1 MAFTD
6 DLTISIQQFQSYGE
20 NIMTEKRCAA
30 RLEPL
35 NRDISELKN
44 RFKPGYD
51 WETIC
56 STMLDHLMC
65 GVAIYELCP
74 DKVRA
79 LYLNDKYY
87 EMVGYTKEQ
96 YKQYADNVTSSLYG
110 ESAEMIFEKGSRSAR
125 TGETFYA
132 ECKGRRFDGSDIW
145 VLVKASMVSFIES
158 EYPVCLAIV
167 QDLTKR
173 KMAEYENAVNI
184 ERYRILEA
192 TSNAVTF
199 EYDVPGDVM
208 TFSYSKGTEI
218 AADRSISNYTEVS
231 KRTKI
236 VYPEDALRF
245 YKALKSA
252 CKEPVSCMT
261 LDYRSTI
268 IDQNS
273 YRWVRTYYS
282 SVADASGKIVKVLGR
297 TQDIDEEKREHQRMT
312 QLVEI
317 DSTTGLLNKLA
328 TTNHI
333 QRLINEK
340 TGAKS
345 FFVMLDIDD
354 FKAFNDT
361 YGHSFGDEVLRAV
374 GKTLSGKFRNTV
386 IGRFGGDEFIVFAR
400 AVSESVI
407 VDKFE
412 DFLKIVGAT
421 EIGGKQYEIKCSI
434 GIAWSDR
441 SDIDYSRYF
450 DEADEQLYKAKK
462 AGKCRICHKKID

>member
-1 MAFTD
+1 MA
-6 DLTISIQQFQSYGE
+6 E
-20 NIMTEKRCAA
+20 NKCAA
-30 RLEPL
+30 RLEPSS
-35 NRDISELKN
+35 RDMSELKN

-51 WETIC
+51 WEAIC
-56 STMLDHLMC
+56 STMLEHLMC

-74 DKVRA
+74 DRVRS
-79 LYLNDKYY
+79 LYFNKKYY
-87 EMVGYTKEQ
+87 EMVGYTEEQ
-96 YKQYADNVTSSLYG
+96 YEQYADSVTSSLYG
-110 ESAEMIFEKGSRSAR
+110 DSAEMIFEKAGRSVK

-145 VLVKASMVSFIES
+145 VLVKAKLVDFIES
-158 EYPVCLAIV
+158 EHPVFLAIV
-167 QDLTKR
+167 QDITNR
-173 KMAEYENAVNI
+173 KQAEYENAVNL
-184 ERYRILEA
+184 ERYRILGA

-199 EYDVPGDVM
+199 EYDIPDDIM
-208 TFSYSKGTEI
+208 TFSYSGGR
-218 AADRSISNYTEVS
+218 ADSANRSISNYAEVS

-236 VYPEDALRF
+236 VYPDDAAKF
-245 YKALKSA
+245 YAALKKA
-252 CKEPVSCMT
+252 GKKPVSCMT

-273 YRWVRTYYS
+273 YRWVRTCYS
-282 SVADASGKIVKVLGR
+282 SVADASGKVIKVLGR
-297 TQDIDEEKREHQRMT
+297 TQDIDDEKREQQRMT

-333 QRLINEK
+333 QRLIGEK
-340 TGAKS
+340 TSAKS
-345 FFVMLDIDD
+345 FFIMIDIDD

-374 GKTLSGKFRNTV
+374 GKTLSTKFRNNI

-400 AVSESVI
+400 AVSESVV

-441 SDIDYSRYF
+441 SNIDYSRYF

>member
-1 MAFTD
+1 MA
-6 DLTISIQQFQSYGE
+6 E
-20 NIMTEKRCAA
+20 NKCAA
-30 RLEPL
+30 RLEPSS
-35 NRDISELKN
+35 RDMSELKN

-51 WETIC
+51 WEAIC
-56 STMLDHLMC
+56 STMLEHLMC
-65 GVAIYELCP
+65 GVAIYELFP
-74 DKVRA
+74 DRVRS
-79 LYLNDKYY
+79 LYFNKKYY
-87 EMVGYTKEQ
+87 EMVGYTEEQ
-96 YKQYADNVTSSLYG
+96 YEQYADSVTSSLYG
-110 ESAEMIFEKGSRSAR
+110 DSAEMIFEKAGRSVK

-145 VLVKASMVSFIES
+145 VLVKAKLVDFIES
-158 EYPVCLAIV
+158 EHPVFLAIV
-167 QDLTKR
+167 QDITNR
-173 KMAEYENAVNI
+173 KQAEYENAVNL

-199 EYDVPGDVM
+199 EYDIPDDIM
-208 TFSYSKGTEI
+208 TFSYSGGR
-218 AADRSISNYTEVS
+218 ADSANRSISNYAEVS

-236 VYPEDALRF
+236 VYPDDAAKF
-245 YKALKSA
+245 YAALKKA
-252 CKEPVSCMT
+252 GKKPVSCMT

-273 YRWVRTYYS
+273 YRWVRTCYS
-282 SVADASGKIVKVLGR
+282 SVADASGKVIKVLGR
-297 TQDIDEEKREHQRMT
+297 TQDIDDEKREHQRMT

-333 QRLINEK
+333 QRLISEK
-340 TGAKS
+340 TSAKS
-345 FFVMLDIDD
+345 FFIMIDIDD

-374 GKTLSGKFRNTV
+374 GKTLSTKFRNNI

-400 AVSESVI
+400 AVSESVV

>member
-1 MAFTD
+1 MA
-6 DLTISIQQFQSYGE
+6 E
-20 NIMTEKRCAA
+20 NNCAA
-30 RLEPL
+30 MIEPV
-35 NRDISELKN
+35 NRDMSELKN

-96 YKQYADNVTSSLYG
+96 YRQYADSVTSSLYG
-110 ESAEMIFEKGSRSAR
+110 ESAQMIFEKGNHSAK

-132 ECKGRRFDGSDIW
+132 ECKGKRFDGSDIW
-145 VLVKASMVSFIES
+145 VLVKASLIDFIES
-158 EYPVCLAIV
+158 EHPVFLAIV

-173 KMAEYENAVNI
+173 KMAEYENAVNV

-199 EYDVPGDVM
+199 EYDVPNDIM
-208 TFSYSKGTEI
+208 TFSYSNGKPD
-218 AADRSISNYTEVS
+218 AADRAISNYTEVS

-236 VYPEDALRF
+236 VYPEDALKF
-245 YKALKSA
+245 YKALKAA
-252 CKEPVSCMT
+252 CKEPVSCMI

-282 SVADASGKIVKVLGR
+282 SVADASGKVVKVLGR
-297 TQDIDEEKREHQRMT
+297 TQDIDDEKREHQRMT
-312 QLVEI
+312 QLVEL

-328 TTNHI
+328 ITNHI
-333 QRLINEK
+333 QRLIDEK

-361 YGHSFGDEVLRAV
+361 YGHSFGDDVLRAV
-374 GKTLSGKFRNTV
+374 GKSLSKKFPNSV

-400 AVSESVI
+400 AVNESVI
-407 VDKFE
+407 VDNFE
-412 DFLKIVGAT
+412 DFLKTVRNT
-421 EIGGKQYEIKCSI
+421 EINGKLYDIKCSI
-434 GIAWSDR
+434 GIAWSE
-441 SDIDYSRYF
+441 SNNIDYSQYF

>member
-1 MAFTD
+1 MA
-6 DLTISIQQFQSYGE
+6 E
-20 NIMTEKRCAA
+20 NNCAA
-30 RLEPL
+30 MIEPV
-35 NRDISELKN
+35 NRDMSELKN
-44 RFKPGYD
+44 RFKPGHD

-74 DKVRA
+74 DKVRS
-79 LYLNDKYY
+79 LYFNERYY
-87 EMVGYTKEQ
+87 DMVGYTKEQ
-96 YKQYADNVTSSLYG
+96 YKQYADSVTSSLYG
-110 ESAEMIFEKGSRSAR
+110 ESAQLIFEKGFRSAQ

-132 ECKGRRFDGSDIW
+132 ECKGRRYDGSDVW
-145 VLVKASMVSFIES
+145 VLVKAGLVDFIES
-158 EYPVCLAIV
+158 EHPIFLAIV
-167 QDLTKR
+167 QDITSR
-173 KMAEYENAVNI
+173 KLAEYENAVNV

-199 EYDVPGDVM
+199 EYDVPSDIM
-208 TFSYSKGTEI
+208 TFSYSNGKPD
-218 AADRSISNYTEVS
+218 AADRAISNYTEVS

-236 VYPEDALRF
+236 VYPEDALKF
-245 YKALKSA
+245 YKALKAA
-252 CKEPVSCMT
+252 CKEPVSCMI

-282 SVADASGKIVKVLGR
+282 SVADASGKVVKVFGR
-297 TQDIDEEKREHQRMT
+297 THDIDDEKRERQRMT
-312 QLVEI
+312 QLVEL

-328 TTNHI
+328 ITNHI
-333 QRLINEK
+333 QRLIDEK

-361 YGHSFGDEVLRAV
+361 YGHSFGDDVLRAV
-374 GKTLSGKFRNTV
+374 GKSLSKKFPNSV

-400 AVSESVI
+400 AVNESVI
-407 VDKFE
+407 VDNFE
-412 DFLKIVGAT
+412 DFLKTVRNT
-421 EIGGKQYEIKCSI
+421 EINGKLYDIKCSI
-434 GIAWSDR
+434 GIAWSE
-441 SDIDYSRYF
+441 SNNIDYSQYF

>member
-1 MAFTD
+1 MA
-6 DLTISIQQFQSYGE
+6 E
-20 NIMTEKRCAA
+20 NKCAA
-30 RLEPL
+30 RLEPSS
-35 NRDISELKN
+35 RDMSELKN

-51 WETIC
+51 WEAIC
-56 STMLDHLMC
+56 STMLEHLMC

-74 DKVRA
+74 DRVRS
-79 LYLNDKYY
+79 LYFNKKYY
-87 EMVGYTKEQ
+87 EMVGYTEEQ
-96 YKQYADNVTSSLYG
+96 YEQYADSVTSSLYG
-110 ESAEMIFEKGSRSAR
+110 DSAEMIFEKAGRSVK

-145 VLVKASMVSFIES
+145 VLVKAKLVDFIES
-158 EYPVCLAIV
+158 EHPVFLAIV
-167 QDLTKR
+167 QDITNR
-173 KMAEYENAVNI
+173 KQAEYENAVNL

-199 EYDVPGDVM
+199 EYDIPDDIM
-208 TFSYSKGTEI
+208 TFSYSGGR
-218 AADRSISNYTEVS
+218 ADSANRSISNYAEVS

-236 VYPEDALRF
+236 VYPDDAAKF
-245 YKALKSA
+245 YAALKKA
-252 CKEPVSCMT
+252 GKKPVSCMT

-273 YRWVRTYYS
+273 YRWVRTCYS
-282 SVADASGKIVKVLGR
+282 SVADASGKVIKVLGR
-297 TQDIDEEKREHQRMT
+297 TQDIDDEKREHQRMT
-312 QLVEI
+312 LLVEI

-333 QRLINEK
+333 QRLIGEK
-340 TGAKS
+340 TSAKS
-345 FFVMLDIDD
+345 FFIMIDIDD

-374 GKTLSGKFRNTV
+374 GKTLSTKFRNNI

-400 AVSESVI
+400 AVSESVV

>member
-1 MAFTD
+1 MA
-6 DLTISIQQFQSYGE
+6 E
-20 NIMTEKRCAA
+20 NKCAA
-30 RLEPL
+30 RLEPSS
-35 NRDISELKN
+35 RDMSELKN

-51 WETIC
+51 WEAIC
-56 STMLDHLMC
+56 STMLEHLMC

-74 DKVRA
+74 DRVRS
-79 LYLNDKYY
+79 LYFNKKYY
-87 EMVGYTKEQ
+87 EMVGYTEEQ
-96 YKQYADNVTSSLYG
+96 YEQYADSVTSSLYG
-110 ESAEMIFEKGSRSAR
+110 DSAEMIFEKAGRSVK

-145 VLVKASMVSFIES
+145 VLVKAKLVDFIES
-158 EYPVCLAIV
+158 EHPVFLAIV
-167 QDLTKR
+167 QDITNR
-173 KMAEYENAVNI
+173 KQAEYENAVNL

-199 EYDVPGDVM
+199 EYDIPDDIM
-208 TFSYSKGTEI
+208 TFSYSGGR
-218 AADRSISNYTEVS
+218 ADSANRSISNYAEVS

-236 VYPEDALRF
+236 VYPDDAAKF
-245 YKALKSA
+245 YAALKKA
-252 CKEPVSCMT
+252 GKKPVSCMT

-273 YRWVRTYYS
+273 YRWVRTCYS
-282 SVADASGKIVKVLGR
+282 SVADASGKVIKVLGR
-297 TQDIDEEKREHQRMT
+297 TQDIDDEKRGHQRMT

-333 QRLINEK
+333 QRLIGEK
-340 TGAKS
+340 TSAKS
-345 FFVMLDIDD
+345 FFIMIDIDD

-374 GKTLSGKFRNTV
+374 GKTLSTKFRNNI

-400 AVSESVI
+400 AVSESVV

>member
-1 MAFTD
+1 MA
-6 DLTISIQQFQSYGE
+6 E
-20 NIMTEKRCAA
+20 NKCAA
-30 RLEPL
+30 RLEPSS
-35 NRDISELKN
+35 RDMSELKN

-51 WETIC
+51 WEAIC
-56 STMLDHLMC
+56 STMLEHLMC

-74 DKVRA
+74 DRVRS
-79 LYLNDKYY
+79 LYFNKKYY
-87 EMVGYTKEQ
+87 EMVGYTEEQ
-96 YKQYADNVTSSLYG
+96 YEQYADSVTSSLYG
-110 ESAEMIFEKGSRSAR
+110 DSAEMIFEKAGRSVK

-145 VLVKASMVSFIES
+145 VLVKAKLVDFIES
-158 EYPVCLAIV
+158 EHPVFLAIV
-167 QDLTKR
+167 QDITNR
-173 KMAEYENAVNI
+173 KQAEYENAVNL

-199 EYDVPGDVM
+199 EYDIPDDIM
-208 TFSYSKGTEI
+208 TFSYSGGR
-218 AADRSISNYTEVS
+218 ADSANRSISNYAEVS

-236 VYPEDALRF
+236 VYPDDAAKF
-245 YKALKSA
+245 YAALKKA
-252 CKEPVSCMT
+252 GKKPVSCMT

-273 YRWVRTYYS
+273 YRWVRTCYS
-282 SVADASGKIVKVLGR
+282 SVADASGKVIKVLGR
-297 TQDIDEEKREHQRMT
+297 TQDIDDEKREHQRMT

-333 QRLINEK
+333 QRLIGEK
-340 TGAKS
+340 TSAKS
-345 FFVMLDIDD
+345 FFIMIDIDD

-374 GKTLSGKFRNTV
+374 GKTLSTKFRNNI
-386 IGRFGGDEFIVFAR
+386 IGRFGDDEFIVFAR
-400 AVSESVI
+400 AVSESVV

-450 DEADEQLYKAKK
+450 DESDEQLYKAKK

>member
-1 MAFTD
+1 MA
-6 DLTISIQQFQSYGE
+6 E
-20 NIMTEKRCAA
+20 NKCAA
-30 RLEPL
+30 RLEPSS
-35 NRDISELKN
+35 RDMSELKN

-51 WETIC
+51 WEAIC
-56 STMLDHLMC
+56 STMLEHLMC

-74 DKVRA
+74 DRVRS
-79 LYLNDKYY
+79 LYFNKKYY
-87 EMVGYTKEQ
+87 EVVGYTEEQ
-96 YKQYADNVTSSLYG
+96 YEQYADSVTSSLYG
-110 ESAEMIFEKGSRSAR
+110 DSAEMIFEKAGRSVK

-145 VLVKASMVSFIES
+145 VLVKAKLVDFIES
-158 EYPVCLAIV
+158 EHPVFLAIV
-167 QDLTKR
+167 QDITNR
-173 KMAEYENAVNI
+173 KQAEYENAVNL

-199 EYDVPGDVM
+199 EYDIPDDIM
-208 TFSYSKGTEI
+208 TFSYSGGR
-218 AADRSISNYTEVS
+218 ADSANRSISNYAEVS

-236 VYPEDALRF
+236 VYPDDAAKF
-245 YKALKSA
+245 YAALKKA
-252 CKEPVSCMT
+252 GKKPVSCMT

-273 YRWVRTYYS
+273 YRWVRTCYS
-282 SVADASGKIVKVLGR
+282 SVADASGKVIKVLGR
-297 TQDIDEEKREHQRMT
+297 TQDIDDEKREHQRMT

-333 QRLINEK
+333 QRLIGEK
-340 TGAKS
+340 TSAKS
-345 FFVMLDIDD
+345 FFIMIDIDD

-374 GKTLSGKFRNTV
+374 GKTLSTKFRNNI

-400 AVSESVI
+400 AVSESVV

>member
-1 MAFTD
+1 MA
-6 DLTISIQQFQSYGE
+6 E
-20 NIMTEKRCAA
+20 NKCAA
-30 RLEPL
+30 RLEPSS
-35 NRDISELKN
+35 RDMSELKN

-51 WETIC
+51 WEAIC
-56 STMLDHLMC
+56 STMLEHLMC

-74 DKVRA
+74 DRVRS
-79 LYLNDKYY
+79 LYFNKKYY
-87 EMVGYTKEQ
+87 EMVGYTEEQ
-96 YKQYADNVTSSLYG
+96 YEQYADSVTSSLYG
-110 ESAEMIFEKGSRSAR
+110 DSAEMIFEKAGRSVK

-145 VLVKASMVSFIES
+145 VLVKAKLVDFIES
-158 EYPVCLAIV
+158 EHPVFLAIV
-167 QDLTKR
+167 QDITNR
-173 KMAEYENAVNI
+173 KQAEYENAVNL

-199 EYDVPGDVM
+199 EYDIPDDIM
-208 TFSYSKGTEI
+208 TFSYSGGR
-218 AADRSISNYTEVS
+218 ADSANRSISNYAEVS

-236 VYPEDALRF
+236 VYPDDAAKF
-245 YKALKSA
+245 YAALKKA
-252 CKEPVSCMT
+252 GKKPVSCMT

-273 YRWVRTYYS
+273 YRWVRTCYS
-282 SVADASGKIVKVLGR
+282 SVADASGKVIKVLGR
-297 TQDIDEEKREHQRMT
+297 TQDIDDEKREHQRMT

-333 QRLINEK
+333 QRLIGEK
-340 TGAKS
+340 TSAKS
-345 FFVMLDIDD
+345 FFIMIDIDD

-374 GKTLSGKFRNTV
+374 GKTLSTKFRNNI

-400 AVSESVI
+400 AVSESVV

-412 DFLKIVGAT
+412 DFLKIVGTT

>member
-1 MAFTD
+1 MA
-6 DLTISIQQFQSYGE
+6 E
-20 NIMTEKRCAA
+20 NKCAA
-30 RLEPL
+30 RPEPSS
-35 NRDISELKN
+35 RDMSELKN

-51 WETIC
+51 WEAIC
-56 STMLDHLMC
+56 STMLEHLMC

-74 DKVRA
+74 DRVRS
-79 LYLNDKYY
+79 LYFNKKYY
-87 EMVGYTKEQ
+87 EMVGYTEEQ
-96 YKQYADNVTSSLYG
+96 YEQYADSVTSSLYG
-110 ESAEMIFEKGSRSAR
+110 DSAEMIFEKAGRSVK

-132 ECKGRRFDGSDIW
+132 ECKGRRFDGSDVW
-145 VLVKASMVSFIES
+145 VLVKAKLVDFIES
-158 EYPVCLAIV
+158 EHPVFLAIV
-167 QDLTKR
+167 QDITDR
-173 KMAEYENAVNI
+173 KQAEYENAVNL

-199 EYDVPGDVM
+199 EYDIPDDIM
-208 TFSYSKGTEI
+208 TFSYSGGR
-218 AADRSISNYTEVS
+218 ADSANRSISNYAEVS

-236 VYPEDALRF
+236 VYPDDAAKF
-245 YKALKSA
+245 YAALKKA
-252 CKEPVSCMT
+252 GKKPVSCMT

-273 YRWVRTYYS
+273 YRWVRTCYS
-282 SVADASGKIVKVLGR
+282 SVADASGKVIKVLGR
-297 TQDIDEEKREHQRMT
+297 TQDIDDEKREQQRMT

-333 QRLINEK
+333 QRLISEK
-340 TGAKS
+340 TSAKS
-345 FFVMLDIDD
+345 FFIMIDIDD

-374 GKTLSGKFRNTV
+374 GKTLSTKFRNNI

-400 AVSESVI
+400 AVSESVV

>member
-1 MAFTD
+1 MA
-6 DLTISIQQFQSYGE
+6 E
-20 NIMTEKRCAA
+20 NKCAA
-30 RLEPL
+30 RPEPSS
-35 NRDISELKN
+35 RDMSELKN

-51 WETIC
+51 WEAIC
-56 STMLDHLMC
+56 STMLEHLMC

-74 DKVRA
+74 DRVRS
-79 LYLNDKYY
+79 LYFNKKYY
-87 EMVGYTKEQ
+87 EMVGYTEEQ
-96 YKQYADNVTSSLYG
+96 YEQYADNVTSSLYG
-110 ESAEMIFEKGSRSAR
+110 DSAEMIFEKAGRSVK

-145 VLVKASMVSFIES
+145 VLVKAKLVDFIES
-158 EYPVCLAIV
+158 EHPVFLAIV
-167 QDLTKR
+167 QDITNR
-173 KMAEYENAVNI
+173 KQAEYENAVNL
-184 ERYRILEA
+184 ECYRILEA

-199 EYDVPGDVM
+199 EYDIPDDIM
-208 TFSYSKGTEI
+208 TFSYSGGR
-218 AADRSISNYTEVS
+218 ADSANRSISNYAEVS

-236 VYPEDALRF
+236 VYPDDAAKF
-245 YKALKSA
+245 YAALKKA
-252 CKEPVSCMT
+252 GKKPVSCMT

-273 YRWVRTYYS
+273 YRWVRTCYS
-282 SVADASGKIVKVLGR
+282 SVADASGKVIKVLGR
-297 TQDIDEEKREHQRMT
+297 TQDIDDEKREHQRMT

-333 QRLINEK
+333 QRLISEK
-340 TGAKS
+340 TSAKS
-345 FFVMLDIDD
+345 FFIMIDIDD

-374 GKTLSGKFRNTV
+374 GKTLSTKFRNNI

-400 AVSESVI
+400 AVSESVV

>member
-1 MAFTD
+1 MA
-6 DLTISIQQFQSYGE
+6 E
-20 NIMTEKRCAA
+20 NKCAA
-30 RLEPL
+30 RLEPSS
-35 NRDISELKN
+35 RDMSEPKN

-51 WETIC
+51 WEAIC
-56 STMLDHLMC
+56 STMLEHLMC

-74 DKVRA
+74 DRVRS
-79 LYLNDKYY
+79 LYFNKKYY
-87 EMVGYTKEQ
+87 EMVGYTEEQ
-96 YKQYADNVTSSLYG
+96 YEQYADSVTSSLYG
-110 ESAEMIFEKGSRSAR
+110 DSAEMIFEKAGRSVK

-145 VLVKASMVSFIES
+145 VLVKAKLVDFIES
-158 EYPVCLAIV
+158 EHPVFLAIV
-167 QDLTKR
+167 QDITNR
-173 KMAEYENAVNI
+173 KQAEYENAVNL

-199 EYDVPGDVM
+199 EYDIPDDIM
-208 TFSYSKGTEI
+208 TFSYSGGR
-218 AADRSISNYTEVS
+218 ADLANRSISNYAEVS

-236 VYPEDALRF
+236 VYPDDAAKF
-245 YKALKSA
+245 YAALKKA
-252 CKEPVSCMT
+252 GKKPVSCMT

-273 YRWVRTYYS
+273 YRWVRTCYS
-282 SVADASGKIVKVLGR
+282 SVADASGKVIKVLGR
-297 TQDIDEEKREHQRMT
+297 TQDIDDEKREHQRMT

-317 DSTTGLLNKLA
+317 DSTTRLLNKLA

-333 QRLINEK
+333 QRLIGEK
-340 TGAKS
+340 TSAKS
-345 FFVMLDIDD
+345 FFIMIDIDD

-374 GKTLSGKFRNTV
+374 GKTLSTKFRNNI

-400 AVSESVI
+400 AVSESVV

>member
-1 MAFTD
+1 MA
-6 DLTISIQQFQSYGE
+6 E
-20 NIMTEKRCAA
+20 NKCAA
-30 RLEPL
+30 RLEPSS
-35 NRDISELKN
+35 RDMSELKN

-51 WETIC
+51 WEAIC
-56 STMLDHLMC
+56 STMLEHLMC

-74 DKVRA
+74 DRVRS
-79 LYLNDKYY
+79 LYFNKKYY
-87 EMVGYTKEQ
+87 EMVGYTEEQ
-96 YKQYADNVTSSLYG
+96 YEQYADSVTSSLYG
-110 ESAEMIFEKGSRSAR
+110 DSAEMIFEKAGRSVK

-145 VLVKASMVSFIES
+145 VLVKAKLVDFIES
-158 EYPVCLAIV
+158 EHPVFLAIV
-167 QDLTKR
+167 QDITNR
-173 KMAEYENAVNI
+173 KQAEYENAVNL

-199 EYDVPGDVM
+199 EYDIPDDIM
-208 TFSYSKGTEI
+208 TFSYSGGR
-218 AADRSISNYTEVS
+218 ADSANRSISNYAEVS

-236 VYPEDALRF
+236 VYPDDAAKF
-245 YKALKSA
+245 YAALKKA
-252 CKEPVSCMT
+252 GKKPVSCMT

-273 YRWVRTYYS
+273 YRWVRTCYS
-282 SVADASGKIVKVLGR
+282 SVADASGKVIKVLGR
-297 TQDIDEEKREHQRMT
+297 TQDIDDEKREHQRMT

-333 QRLINEK
+333 QRLIGEK
-340 TGAKS
+340 TSAKS
-345 FFVMLDIDD
+345 FFIMIDIDD

-374 GKTLSGKFRNTV
+374 GKTLSTKFRNNI

-400 AVSESVI
+400 AVSESVV

-434 GIAWSDR
+434 GSAWSDR

>member
-1 MAFTD
+1 MA
-6 DLTISIQQFQSYGE
+6 E
-20 NIMTEKRCAA
+20 NKCAA
-30 RLEPL
+30 RLEPSS
-35 NRDISELKN
+35 RDMSELKN

-51 WETIC
+51 WEAIC
-56 STMLDHLMC
+56 STMLEHLMC

-74 DKVRA
+74 DRVRS
-79 LYLNDKYY
+79 LYFNKKYY
-87 EMVGYTKEQ
+87 EMVGYTEEQ
-96 YKQYADNVTSSLYG
+96 YEQYADSVTSSLYG
-110 ESAEMIFEKGSRSAR
+110 DSAEMIFEKAGRSVK

-145 VLVKASMVSFIES
+145 VLVKAKLVDFIES
-158 EYPVCLAIV
+158 EHPVFLAIV
-167 QDLTKR
+167 QDITNR
-173 KMAEYENAVNI
+173 KQAEYENAVNL

-199 EYDVPGDVM
+199 EYDIPDDIM
-208 TFSYSKGTEI
+208 TFSYSGGR
-218 AADRSISNYTEVS
+218 ADSANRSISNYAEVS

-236 VYPEDALRF
+236 VYPDDAAKF
-245 YKALKSA
+245 YAALKKA
-252 CKEPVSCMT
+252 GKKPVSCMT

-273 YRWVRTYYS
+273 YRWVRTCYS
-282 SVADASGKIVKVLGR
+282 SVADASGKVIKVLGR
-297 TQDIDEEKREHQRMT
+297 TQDIDDEKREHQRMT

-333 QRLINEK
+333 QRLIGEK
-340 TGAKS
+340 TSAKS
-345 FFVMLDIDD
+345 FFIMIDIDD

-374 GKTLSGKFRNTV
+374 GKTLSTKFRNNI

-400 AVSESVI
+400 AVSESVV

-450 DEADEQLYKAKK
+450 EESDEQLYKAKK

>member
-1 MAFTD
+1 MA
-6 DLTISIQQFQSYGE
+6 E
-20 NIMTEKRCAA
+20 NKCAA
-30 RLEPL
+30 RLEPSS
-35 NRDISELKN
+35 RDMSELKN

-51 WETIC
+51 WEAIC
-56 STMLDHLMC
+56 STMLEHLMC

-74 DKVRA
+74 DRVRS
-79 LYLNDKYY
+79 LYFNKKYY
-87 EMVGYTKEQ
+87 EMVGYTEEQ
-96 YKQYADNVTSSLYG
+96 YEQYADSVTSSLYG
-110 ESAEMIFEKGSRSAR
+110 DSAEMIFEKAGRSVK

-145 VLVKASMVSFIES
+145 VLVKAKLVDFIES
-158 EYPVCLAIV
+158 EHPVFLAIV
-167 QDLTKR
+167 QDITNR
-173 KMAEYENAVNI
+173 KQAEYENAVNL

-199 EYDVPGDVM
+199 EYDIPDDIM
-208 TFSYSKGTEI
+208 TFSYSGGR
-218 AADRSISNYTEVS
+218 ADSANRSISNYAEVS

-236 VYPEDALRF
+236 VYPDDAAKF
-245 YKALKSA
+245 YAALKKA
-252 CKEPVSCMT
+252 GKKPVSCMT

-273 YRWVRTYYS
+273 YRWVRTCYS
-282 SVADASGKIVKVLGR
+282 SVADASGKVIKVLGR
-297 TQDIDEEKREHQRMT
+297 TQDIDDEKREHQRMT

-333 QRLINEK
+333 QRLIGEK
-340 TGAKS
+340 TSAKS
-345 FFVMLDIDD
+345 FFIMIDIDD

-374 GKTLSGKFRNTV
+374 GKTLSTKFRNNI
-386 IGRFGGDEFIVFAR
+386 IGRFGGDELIVFAR
-400 AVSESVI
+400 AVSESVV

>member
-1 MAFTD
+1 MA
-6 DLTISIQQFQSYGE
+6 E
-20 NIMTEKRCAA
+20 NKCAA
-30 RLEPL
+30 RPEPSS
-35 NRDISELKN
+35 RDMSELKN

-51 WETIC
+51 WEAIC
-56 STMLDHLMC
+56 STMLEHLMC

-74 DKVRA
+74 DRVRS
-79 LYLNDKYY
+79 LYFNKKYY
-87 EMVGYTKEQ
+87 EMVGYTEEQ
-96 YKQYADNVTSSLYG
+96 YEQYADSVTSSLYG
-110 ESAEMIFEKGSRSAR
+110 DSAEMIFEKAGRSVK

-145 VLVKASMVSFIES
+145 VLVKAKLVDFIES
-158 EYPVCLAIV
+158 EHPVFLAIV
-167 QDLTKR
+167 QDITNR
-173 KMAEYENAVNI
+173 KQAEYENAVNL

-199 EYDVPGDVM
+199 EYDIPDDIM
-208 TFSYSKGTEI
+208 TFSYSEGR
-218 AADRSISNYTEVS
+218 ADSANRSISNYAEVS

-236 VYPEDALRF
+236 VYPDDAAKF
-245 YKALKSA
+245 YAALKKA
-252 CKEPVSCMT
+252 GKKPVSCMT

-273 YRWVRTYYS
+273 YRWVRTCYS
-282 SVADASGKIVKVLGR
+282 SVADASGKVIKVLGR
-297 TQDIDEEKREHQRMT
+297 TQDIDDEKREHQRMT

-333 QRLINEK
+333 QRLIGEK
-340 TGAKS
+340 TSAKS
-345 FFVMLDIDD
+345 FFIMIDIDD

-374 GKTLSGKFRNTV
+374 GKTLSTKFRNNI

-400 AVSESVI
+400 AVSESVV

-450 DEADEQLYKAKK
+450 DESDEQLYKAKK

>member
-1 MAFTD
+1 MA
-6 DLTISIQQFQSYGE
+6 E
-20 NIMTEKRCAA
+20 NKCAA
-30 RLEPL
+30 RLEPS
-35 NRDISELKN
+35 NRDMSELKN
-44 RFKPGYD
+44 RFKSGYD
-51 WETIC
+51 WEAIC
-56 STMLDHLMC
+56 STMLEHLMC

-74 DKVRA
+74 DRVRS
-79 LYLNDKYY
+79 LYFNKKYY
-87 EMVGYTKEQ
+87 EMVGYTEEQ
-96 YKQYADNVTSSLYG
+96 YEQYADSVTSSLYG
-110 ESAEMIFEKGSRSAR
+110 DSAEMIFEKAGRSVK

-145 VLVKASMVSFIES
+145 VLVKAKLVDFIES
-158 EYPVCLAIV
+158 EHPVFLAIV
-167 QDLTKR
+167 QDITNR
-173 KMAEYENAVNI
+173 KQAEYENAVNL

-199 EYDVPGDVM
+199 EYDIPDDIM
-208 TFSYSKGTEI
+208 TFSYSGGR
-218 AADRSISNYTEVS
+218 ADSANRSISNYAEVS

-236 VYPEDALRF
+236 VYPDDAAKF
-245 YKALKSA
+245 YAALKKA
-252 CKEPVSCMT
+252 GKKPVSCMT

-273 YRWVRTYYS
+273 YRWVRTCYS
-282 SVADASGKIVKVLGR
+282 SVADASGKVIKVLGR
-297 TQDIDEEKREHQRMT
+297 TQDIDDEKREHQRMT

-333 QRLINEK
+333 QRLIGEK
-340 TGAKS
+340 TSAKS
-345 FFVMLDIDD
+345 FFIMIDIDD

-374 GKTLSGKFRNTV
+374 GKTLSTKFRNNI

-400 AVSESVI
+400 AVSESVV

>member
-1 MAFTD
+1 MTD
-6 DLTISIQQFQSYGE
+6 NEID
-20 NIMTEKRCAA
+20 A
-30 RLEPL
+30 RTEPL
-35 NRDISELKN
+35 NRDIGELKK
-44 RFKPGYD
+44 RFKPGYN

-56 STMLDHLMC
+56 TTMLEHLMC
-65 GVAIYELCP
+65 GIAIYELCP
-74 DKVRA
+74 DKIRA

-87 EMVGYTKEQ
+87 EIVGYTKEQ
-96 YKQYADNVTSSLYG
+96 YEQYADSVTASLYG
-110 ESAEMIFEKGSRSAR
+110 ESAEMIFDKGIRSAK

-132 ECKGRRFDGSDIW
+132 ECKGRRFDGSDIG
-145 VLVKASMVSFIES
+145 VLVKAGLIDFIES
-158 EYPVCLAIV
+158 EHPVFLAIV
-167 QDLTKR
+167 QDMTHR
-173 KMAEYENAVNI
+173 KLAEYENAVNL

-199 EYDVPGDVM
+199 EYDIPNDIM
-208 TFSYSKGTEI
+208 TFSYSGGK
-218 AADRSISNYTEVS
+218 ADSANRSISNYAEVS

-236 VYPEDALRF
+236 VYPDDAAKF
-245 YKALKSA
+245 YAALKKAS
-252 CKEPVSCMT
+252 KKPVSCLT

-282 SVADASGKIVKVLGR
+282 SVADASGKIVRVLGR
-297 TQDIDEEKREHQRMT
+297 TQDIDEEKREHQRMA

-333 QRLINEK
+333 QRLIDEK

-374 GKTLSGKFRNTV
+374 GKMLTEKFRNNI

-412 DFLKIVGAT
+412 DFLKMACAT
-421 EIGGKQYEIKCSI
+421 EIDGKYYEIKCSI
-434 GIAWSDR
+434 GIAWSDNN
-441 SDIDYSRYF
+441 DISYARYF

-462 AGKCRICHKKID
+462 AGKCRICHKKIN

>member
-1 MAFTD
+1 MA
-6 DLTISIQQFQSYGE
+6 E
-20 NIMTEKRCAA
+20 NKCAA
-30 RLEPL
+30 RLEPS
-35 NRDISELKN
+35 NRDMSELKN

-51 WETIC
+51 WEAIC
-56 STMLDHLMC
+56 STMLEHLMC

-74 DKVRA
+74 DRVRS
-79 LYLNDKYY
+79 LYFNKKYY
-87 EMVGYTKEQ
+87 EMVGYTEEQ
-96 YKQYADNVTSSLYG
+96 YEQYADSVTSSLYG
-110 ESAEMIFEKGSRSAR
+110 DSAEMIFEKAGRSVK

-145 VLVKASMVSFIES
+145 VLVKAKLVDFIES
-158 EYPVCLAIV
+158 EHSVFLAIV
-167 QDLTKR
+167 QDITNR
-173 KMAEYENAVNI
+173 KQAEYENAVNL

-199 EYDVPGDVM
+199 EYDIPDDIM
-208 TFSYSKGTEI
+208 TFSYSGGR
-218 AADRSISNYTEVS
+218 ADSANRSISNYAEVS

-236 VYPEDALRF
+236 VYPDDAAKF
-245 YKALKSA
+245 YAALKKA
-252 CKEPVSCMT
+252 GKKPVSCMT

-273 YRWVRTYYS
+273 YRWVRTCYS
-282 SVADASGKIVKVLGR
+282 SVADASGKVIKVLGR
-297 TQDIDEEKREHQRMT
+297 TQDIDDEKREHQRMT

-333 QRLINEK
+333 QRLIGEK
-340 TGAKS
+340 TSAKS
-345 FFVMLDIDD
+345 FFIMIDIDD

-374 GKTLSGKFRNTV
+374 GKTLSTKFRNNI

-400 AVSESVI
+400 AVSESVV

>member
-1 MAFTD
+1 MA
-6 DLTISIQQFQSYGE
+6 E
-20 NIMTEKRCAA
+20 NKCAA
-30 RLEPL
+30 RLEPSS
-35 NRDISELKN
+35 RDMSELKN

-51 WETIC
+51 WEAIC
-56 STMLDHLMC
+56 STMLEHLMC

-74 DKVRA
+74 DRVRS
-79 LYLNDKYY
+79 LYFNKKYY
-87 EMVGYTKEQ
+87 EMVGYTEEQ
-96 YKQYADNVTSSLYG
+96 YEQYADSVTSSLYG
-110 ESAEMIFEKGSRSAR
+110 DSAEMIFEKAGRSVK

-145 VLVKASMVSFIES
+145 VLVKAKLVDFIES
-158 EYPVCLAIV
+158 EHPVFLAIV
-167 QDLTKR
+167 QDITNR
-173 KMAEYENAVNI
+173 KQAEYENAVNL

-199 EYDVPGDVM
+199 EYDIPDDIM
-208 TFSYSKGTEI
+208 TFSYSGGR
-218 AADRSISNYTEVS
+218 ADLANRSISNYAEVS

-236 VYPEDALRF
+236 VYPDDAAKF
-245 YKALKSA
+245 YAALKKA
-252 CKEPVSCMT
+252 GKKPVSCMT

-273 YRWVRTYYS
+273 YRWVRTCYS
-282 SVADASGKIVKVLGR
+282 SVADASGKVIKVLGR
-297 TQDIDEEKREHQRMT
+297 TQDIDDEKREHQRMT

-317 DSTTGLLNKLA
+317 DSTTRLLNKLA

-333 QRLINEK
+333 QRLIGEK
-340 TGAKS
+340 TSAKS
-345 FFVMLDIDD
+345 SFIMIDIDD

-374 GKTLSGKFRNTV
+374 GKTLSTKFRNNI

-400 AVSESVI
+400 AVSESVV

>member
-1 MAFTD
+1 MA
-6 DLTISIQQFQSYGE
+6 E
-20 NIMTEKRCAA
+20 NKCAA
-30 RLEPL
+30 RLEPSS
-35 NRDISELKN
+35 RDMSELKN

-51 WETIC
+51 WEAIC
-56 STMLDHLMC
+56 STMLEHLMC

-74 DKVRA
+74 DRVRS
-79 LYLNDKYY
+79 LYFNKKYY
-87 EMVGYTKEQ
+87 EMVGYTEEQ
-96 YKQYADNVTSSLYG
+96 YEQYADSVTSSLYG
-110 ESAEMIFEKGSRSAR
+110 DSAEMIFEKAGRSVK

-145 VLVKASMVSFIES
+145 VLVKAKLVDFIES
-158 EYPVCLAIV
+158 EHPVFLAIV
-167 QDLTKR
+167 QDITNR
-173 KMAEYENAVNI
+173 KQAEYENAVNL

-199 EYDVPGDVM
+199 EYDIPDDIM
-208 TFSYSKGTEI
+208 TFSYSGGR
-218 AADRSISNYTEVS
+218 ADSANRSISNYAEVS

-236 VYPEDALRF
+236 VYPDDAAKF
-245 YKALKSA
+245 YAALKKA
-252 CKEPVSCMT
+252 GKKPVSCMT

-273 YRWVRTYYS
+273 YRWVRTCYS
-282 SVADASGKIVKVLGR
+282 SVADASGKVIKVLGR
-297 TQDIDEEKREHQRMT
+297 TQDIDDEKREHQRMT
-312 QLVEI
+312 KLVEI

-333 QRLINEK
+333 QRLIGEK
-340 TGAKS
+340 TSAKS
-345 FFVMLDIDD
+345 FFIMIDIDD

-374 GKTLSGKFRNTV
+374 GKTLSTKFRNNI

-400 AVSESVI
+400 AVSESVV

>member
-1 MAFTD
+1 MA
-6 DLTISIQQFQSYGE
+6 E
-20 NIMTEKRCAA
+20 NKCAA
-30 RLEPL
+30 RLEPSS
-35 NRDISELKN
+35 RDMSELKN

-51 WETIC
+51 WEAIC
-56 STMLDHLMC
+56 STMLEHLMC

-74 DKVRA
+74 DRVRS
-79 LYLNDKYY
+79 LYFNKKYY
-87 EMVGYTKEQ
+87 EMVGYTEEQ
-96 YKQYADNVTSSLYG
+96 YEQYADSVTSSLYG
-110 ESAEMIFEKGSRSAR
+110 DSAEMIFEKAGRSVK

-145 VLVKASMVSFIES
+145 VLVKAKLVDFIES
-158 EYPVCLAIV
+158 EHPVFLAIV
-167 QDLTKR
+167 QDITNR
-173 KMAEYENAVNI
+173 KQAEYENAVNL

-199 EYDVPGDVM
+199 EYDIPDDIM
-208 TFSYSKGTEI
+208 TFSYSGGR
-218 AADRSISNYTEVS
+218 ADSANRSISNYAEVS

-236 VYPEDALRF
+236 VYPDDAAKF
-245 YKALKSA
+245 YAALKKA
-252 CKEPVSCMT
+252 GKKPVSCMT

-273 YRWVRTYYS
+273 YRWVRTCYS
-282 SVADASGKIVKVLGR
+282 SVADASGKVIKVLGR
-297 TQDIDEEKREHQRMT
+297 TQDIDDEKREHQRMT

-333 QRLINEK
+333 QRLIGEK
-340 TGAKS
+340 TSAKS
-345 FFVMLDIDD
+345 FFIMIDIDD

-374 GKTLSGKFRNTV
+374 GKTLSTKFRNNI

-400 AVSESVI
+400 AVSESVV

-434 GIAWSDR
+434 GIAWIDR

>member
-1 MAFTD
+1 MA
-6 DLTISIQQFQSYGE
+6 E
-20 NIMTEKRCAA
+20 NKCAA
-30 RLEPL
+30 RPEPSS
-35 NRDISELKN
+35 RDMSELKN

-51 WETIC
+51 WEAIC
-56 STMLDHLMC
+56 STMLEHLMC

-74 DKVRA
+74 DRVRS
-79 LYLNDKYY
+79 LYFNKKYY
-87 EMVGYTKEQ
+87 EMVGYTEEQ
-96 YKQYADNVTSSLYG
+96 YEQYADSVTSSLYG
-110 ESAEMIFEKGSRSAR
+110 DSAEMIFEKAGRSVK

-145 VLVKASMVSFIES
+145 VLVKAKLVDFIES
-158 EYPVCLAIV
+158 EHPVFLAIV
-167 QDLTKR
+167 QDITNR
-173 KMAEYENAVNI
+173 KQAEYENAVNL

-199 EYDVPGDVM
+199 EYDIPDDIM
-208 TFSYSKGTEI
+208 TFSYSGGR
-218 AADRSISNYTEVS
+218 ADSANRSISNYAEVS

-236 VYPEDALRF
+236 VYPDDAAKF
-245 YKALKSA
+245 YAALKKA
-252 CKEPVSCMT
+252 GKKPVSCMT

-273 YRWVRTYYS
+273 YRWVRTCYS
-282 SVADASGKIVKVLGR
+282 SVADASGKVIKVLGR
-297 TQDIDEEKREHQRMT
+297 TQDIDDEKREHQRMT

-333 QRLINEK
+333 QRLIGEK
-340 TGAKS
+340 TSAKS
-345 FFVMLDIDD
+345 FFIMIDIDD

-374 GKTLSGKFRNTV
+374 GKTLSTKFRNNI

-400 AVSESVI
+400 AVSESVV

-441 SDIDYSRYF
+441 SNIDYSRYF

>member
-1 MAFTD
+1 MA
-6 DLTISIQQFQSYGE
+6 E
-20 NIMTEKRCAA
+20 NKCAA
-30 RLEPL
+30 RLEPSS
-35 NRDISELKN
+35 RDMSELKN

-51 WETIC
+51 WEAIC
-56 STMLDHLMC
+56 STMLEHLMC

-74 DKVRA
+74 ERVRS
-79 LYLNDKYY
+79 LYFNKKYY
-87 EMVGYTKEQ
+87 EMVGYTEEQ
-96 YKQYADNVTSSLYG
+96 YEQYADSVTSSLYG
-110 ESAEMIFEKGSRSAR
+110 DSAEMIFEKAGRSVT

-145 VLVKASMVSFIES
+145 VLVKAKLVDFIES
-158 EYPVCLAIV
+158 EHPVFLAIV
-167 QDLTKR
+167 QDITHR
-173 KMAEYENAVNI
+173 KQAEYENAVNL

-192 TSNAVTF
+192 TSNTVTF
-199 EYDVPGDVM
+199 EYDVPNDIM
-208 TFSYSKGTEI
+208 TFSYSKGCNESSN
-218 AADRSISNYTEVS
+218 RSISNYTEVS

-236 VYPEDALRF
+236 VYPEDALKF
-245 YKALKSA
+245 YKALSFA
-252 CKEPVSCMT
+252 CKKPVSCMI

-282 SVADASGKIVKVLGR
+282 SVADAGGKIVKVLGR
-297 TQDIDEEKREHQRMT
+297 TQDIDDEKREHQRMT

-333 QRLINEK
+333 QRLIGEK

-345 FFVMLDIDD
+345 FFIMIDIDD

-374 GKTLSGKFRNTV
+374 GKTLSTNFRNTI

-400 AVSESVI
+400 AVSESVV

-421 EIGGKQYEIKCSI
+421 EIGGKRYEIKCSI

>member
-1 MAFTD
+1 MA
-6 DLTISIQQFQSYGE
+6 E
-20 NIMTEKRCAA
+20 NKCAA
-30 RLEPL
+30 RLEPSS
-35 NRDISELKN
+35 RDMSELKN

-51 WETIC
+51 WEAIC
-56 STMLDHLMC
+56 STMLEHLMC

-74 DKVRA
+74 DRVRL
-79 LYLNDKYY
+79 LYFNKKYY
-87 EMVGYTKEQ
+87 EMVGYTEEQ
-96 YKQYADNVTSSLYG
+96 YEQYADSVTSSLYG
-110 ESAEMIFEKGSRSAR
+110 DSAEMIFEKAGRSVK

-145 VLVKASMVSFIES
+145 VLVKAKLVDFIES
-158 EYPVCLAIV
+158 EHPVFLAIV
-167 QDLTKR
+167 QDITNR
-173 KMAEYENAVNI
+173 KQAEYENAVNL

-199 EYDVPGDVM
+199 EYDIPDDIM
-208 TFSYSKGTEI
+208 TFSYSGGR
-218 AADRSISNYTEVS
+218 ADLANRSISNYAEVS

-236 VYPEDALRF
+236 VYPDDAAKF
-245 YKALKSA
+245 YAALKKA
-252 CKEPVSCMT
+252 GKKPVSCMT

-273 YRWVRTYYS
+273 YRWVRTCYS
-282 SVADASGKIVKVLGR
+282 SVADASGKVIKVLGR
-297 TQDIDEEKREHQRMT
+297 TQDIDDEKREHQRMT

-317 DSTTGLLNKLA
+317 DSTTRLLNKLA

-333 QRLINEK
+333 QRLIGEK
-340 TGAKS
+340 TSAKS
-345 FFVMLDIDD
+345 FFIMIDIDD

-374 GKTLSGKFRNTV
+374 GKTLSTKFRNNI

-400 AVSESVI
+400 AVSESVV

>member
-1 MAFTD
+1 MA
-6 DLTISIQQFQSYGE
+6 E
-20 NIMTEKRCAA
+20 NKCAA
-30 RLEPL
+30 RPEPSS
-35 NRDISELKN
+35 RDMSELKN

-51 WETIC
+51 WEAIC
-56 STMLDHLMC
+56 STMLEHLMC
-65 GVAIYELCP
+65 GVAIYELFP
-74 DKVRA
+74 DRVRS
-79 LYLNDKYY
+79 LYFNKKYY
-87 EMVGYTKEQ
+87 EMVGYTEEQ
-96 YKQYADNVTSSLYG
+96 YEQYADSVTSSLYG
-110 ESAEMIFEKGSRSAR
+110 DSAEMIFEKAGRSVK

-145 VLVKASMVSFIES
+145 VLVKAKLVDFIES
-158 EYPVCLAIV
+158 EHPVFLAIV
-167 QDLTKR
+167 QDITNR
-173 KMAEYENAVNI
+173 KQAEYENAVNL

-199 EYDVPGDVM
+199 EYDIPDDIM
-208 TFSYSKGTEI
+208 TFSYSGGR
-218 AADRSISNYTEVS
+218 ADSANRSISNYAEVS

-236 VYPEDALRF
+236 VYPDDAAKF
-245 YKALKSA
+245 YAALKKA
-252 CKEPVSCMT
+252 GKKPVSCMT

-273 YRWVRTYYS
+273 YRWVRTCYS
-282 SVADASGKIVKVLGR
+282 SVADASGKVIKVLGR
-297 TQDIDEEKREHQRMT
+297 TQDIDDEKREHQRMT

-317 DSTTGLLNKLA
+317 NSTTGLLNKLA

-333 QRLINEK
+333 QRLISEK
-340 TGAKS
+340 TSAKS
-345 FFVMLDIDD
+345 FFIMIDIDD

-374 GKTLSGKFRNTV
+374 GKTLSTKFRNNI

-400 AVSESVI
+400 AVSESVV

>member
-1 MAFTD
+1 MA
-6 DLTISIQQFQSYGE
+6 E
-20 NIMTEKRCAA
+20 NKCAA
-30 RLEPL
+30 RPEPSS
-35 NRDISELKN
+35 RDMSELKN

-51 WETIC
+51 WEAIC
-56 STMLDHLMC
+56 STMLEHLMC

-74 DKVRA
+74 DRVRS
-79 LYLNDKYY
+79 LYFNKKYY
-87 EMVGYTKEQ
+87 EMVGYTEEQ
-96 YKQYADNVTSSLYG
+96 YEQYADSVTSSLYG
-110 ESAEMIFEKGSRSAR
+110 DSAEMIFEKAGRSVK

-145 VLVKASMVSFIES
+145 VLVKAKLVDFIES
-158 EYPVCLAIV
+158 EHPVFLAIV
-167 QDLTKR
+167 QDITNR
-173 KMAEYENAVNI
+173 KQAEYENAVNL

-199 EYDVPGDVM
+199 EYDIPDDIM
-208 TFSYSKGTEI
+208 TFSYSGGR
-218 AADRSISNYTEVS
+218 ADSANRSISNYAEVS

-236 VYPEDALRF
+236 VYPDDAAKF
-245 YKALKSA
+245 YAALKKA
-252 CKEPVSCMT
+252 GKKPVSCMT

-273 YRWVRTYYS
+273 YRWVRTCYS
-282 SVADASGKIVKVLGR
+282 SVADASGKVIKVLGR
-297 TQDIDEEKREHQRMT
+297 TQDIDDEKREHQRMT

-333 QRLINEK
+333 QRLISEK
-340 TGAKS
+340 TSAKS
-345 FFVMLDIDD
+345 FFIMIDIDD

-374 GKTLSGKFRNTV
+374 GKTLSTKFRNNI

-400 AVSESVI
+400 AVSESVV

>member
-1 MAFTD
+1 MA
-6 DLTISIQQFQSYGE
+6 E
-20 NIMTEKRCAA
+20 NKCAA
-30 RLEPL
+30 RLEPSS
-35 NRDISELKN
+35 RDMSELKN

-51 WETIC
+51 WEAIC
-56 STMLDHLMC
+56 STMLEHLMC

-74 DKVRA
+74 DRVRS
-79 LYLNDKYY
+79 LYFNKKYY
-87 EMVGYTKEQ
+87 EMVGYTEEQ
-96 YKQYADNVTSSLYG
+96 YEQYADSVTSSLYG
-110 ESAEMIFEKGSRSAR
+110 DSAEMIFEKAGRSVK

-145 VLVKASMVSFIES
+145 VLVKAKLVDFIES
-158 EYPVCLAIV
+158 EHPVFLAIV
-167 QDLTKR
+167 QDITNR
-173 KMAEYENAVNI
+173 KQAEYENAVNL

-199 EYDVPGDVM
+199 EYDIPDDIM
-208 TFSYSKGTEI
+208 TFSYSGGR
-218 AADRSISNYTEVS
+218 ADSANRSISNYAEVS

-236 VYPEDALRF
+236 VYPDDAAKF
-245 YKALKSA
+245 YAALKKA
-252 CKEPVSCMT
+252 GKKPVSCMT

-273 YRWVRTYYS
+273 YRWVRTCYS
-282 SVADASGKIVKVLGR
+282 SVADASGKVIKVLGR
-297 TQDIDEEKREHQRMT
+297 TQDIDDEKREHQRMT

-333 QRLINEK
+333 QRLIGEK
-340 TGAKS
+340 TSAKS
-345 FFVMLDIDD
+345 FFIMIYIDD

-374 GKTLSGKFRNTV
+374 GKTLSTKFRNNI

-400 AVSESVI
+400 AVSESVV

>member
-1 MAFTD
+1 MA
-6 DLTISIQQFQSYGE
+6 E
-20 NIMTEKRCAA
+20 NKCAA
-30 RLEPL
+30 RLEPSS
-35 NRDISELKN
+35 RDMSELKN

-51 WETIC
+51 WEAIC
-56 STMLDHLMC
+56 STMLEHLMC

-74 DKVRA
+74 DRVRS
-79 LYLNDKYY
+79 LYFNKKYY
-87 EMVGYTKEQ
+87 EMVGYTEEQ
-96 YKQYADNVTSSLYG
+96 YEQYADSVTSSLYG
-110 ESAEMIFEKGSRSAR
+110 DSAEMIFEKAGRSVK

-145 VLVKASMVSFIES
+145 VLVKAKLVDFIES
-158 EYPVCLAIV
+158 EHPVFLAIV
-167 QDLTKR
+167 QDITNR
-173 KMAEYENAVNI
+173 KQAEYENAVNL

-199 EYDVPGDVM
+199 EYDIPDDIM
-208 TFSYSKGTEI
+208 TFSYSGGR
-218 AADRSISNYTEVS
+218 ADSANRSISNYAEVS

-236 VYPEDALRF
+236 VYPDDAAKF
-245 YKALKSA
+245 YAALKKA
-252 CKEPVSCMT
+252 GKKPVSCMR

-273 YRWVRTYYS
+273 YRWVRTCYS
-282 SVADASGKIVKVLGR
+282 SVADAS
-297 TQDIDEEKREHQRMT
+297 
-312 QLVEI
+312 
-317 DSTTGLLNKLA
+317 
-328 TTNHI
+328 
-333 QRLINEK
+333 EK

-345 FFVMLDIDD
+345 FFIMIDIDD

-374 GKTLSGKFRNTV
+374 GKTLSTKFRNNI

-400 AVSESVI
+400 AVSESVV

-412 DFLKIVGAT
+412 DFLKIVGTT

>member
-1 MAFTD
+1 MA
-6 DLTISIQQFQSYGE
+6 E
-20 NIMTEKRCAA
+20 NKCAA
-30 RLEPL
+30 RLEPSS
-35 NRDISELKN
+35 RDMSELKN

-51 WETIC
+51 WEAIC
-56 STMLDHLMC
+56 STMLEHLMC

-74 DKVRA
+74 DRVRS
-79 LYLNDKYY
+79 LYFNKKYY
-87 EMVGYTKEQ
+87 EMVGYTEEQ
-96 YKQYADNVTSSLYG
+96 YEQYADSVTSSLYG
-110 ESAEMIFEKGSRSAR
+110 DSAEMIFEKAGRSVK

-145 VLVKASMVSFIES
+145 VLVKAKLVDFIES
-158 EYPVCLAIV
+158 EHPVFLAIV
-167 QDLTKR
+167 QDITNR
-173 KMAEYENAVNI
+173 KQAEYENAVNL

-199 EYDVPGDVM
+199 EYDIPDDIM
-208 TFSYSKGTEI
+208 TFSYSGGR
-218 AADRSISNYTEVS
+218 ADSANRSISNYAEVS

-236 VYPEDALRF
+236 VYPDDAAKF
-245 YKALKSA
+245 YAALKKA
-252 CKEPVSCMT
+252 GKKPVSCMT

-273 YRWVRTYYS
+273 YRWVRTCYS
-282 SVADASGKIVKVLGR
+282 SVADASGKVIKVLGR
-297 TQDIDEEKREHQRMT
+297 TQDIDDEKREHQRMT

-333 QRLINEK
+333 QRLIGEK
-340 TGAKS
+340 TSAKS
-345 FFVMLDIDD
+345 FFIMIDIDD

-374 GKTLSGKFRNTV
+374 GKTLSTKFRNNI

-400 AVSESVI
+400 AVSESVV

-434 GIAWSDR
+434 VIAWSDR

-450 DEADEQLYKAKK
+450 DESDEQLYKAKK

>member
-1 MAFTD
+1 MA
-6 DLTISIQQFQSYGE
+6 E
-20 NIMTEKRCAA
+20 NKCAA
-30 RLEPL
+30 RLEPSS
-35 NRDISELKN
+35 RDMSELKN

-51 WETIC
+51 WEAIC
-56 STMLDHLMC
+56 STMLEHLMC

-74 DKVRA
+74 DRVRS
-79 LYLNDKYY
+79 LYFNKKYY
-87 EMVGYTKEQ
+87 EMVGYTEEQ
-96 YKQYADNVTSSLYG
+96 YEQYADSVTSSLYG
-110 ESAEMIFEKGSRSAR
+110 DSAEMIFEKAGRSVK

-145 VLVKASMVSFIES
+145 VLVKAKLVDFIES
-158 EYPVCLAIV
+158 EHPVFLAIV
-167 QDLTKR
+167 QDITNR
-173 KMAEYENAVNI
+173 KQAEYENAVNL

-199 EYDVPGDVM
+199 EYDIPDDIM
-208 TFSYSKGTEI
+208 TFSYSGGR
-218 AADRSISNYTEVS
+218 ADSANRSISNYAEVS

-236 VYPEDALRF
+236 VYPDDAAKF
-245 YKALKSA
+245 YAALKKA
-252 CKEPVSCMT
+252 GKKPVSCMT

-273 YRWVRTYYS
+273 YRWVRTCYS
-282 SVADASGKIVKVLGR
+282 SVADASGKVIKVLGR
-297 TQDIDEEKREHQRMT
+297 TQDIDDEKREHQRMT

-333 QRLINEK
+333 QRLIGEK
-340 TGAKS
+340 TSAKS
-345 FFVMLDIDD
+345 FFIMIDIDD

-374 GKTLSGKFRNTV
+374 GKTLSTKFRNNI

-400 AVSESVI
+400 AVSESVD

>member
-1 MAFTD
+1 MA
-6 DLTISIQQFQSYGE
+6 E
-20 NIMTEKRCAA
+20 NKCAA
-30 RLEPL
+30 RLEPSS
-35 NRDISELKN
+35 RDMSELKN

-51 WETIC
+51 WEAIC
-56 STMLDHLMC
+56 STMLEHLMC

-74 DKVRA
+74 DRVRS
-79 LYLNDKYY
+79 LYFNKKYY
-87 EMVGYTKEQ
+87 EMVGYTEEQ
-96 YKQYADNVTSSLYG
+96 YEQYADSVTSSLYG
-110 ESAEMIFEKGSRSAR
+110 DSAEMIFEKAGRSVK

-145 VLVKASMVSFIES
+145 VLVKAKLVDFIES
-158 EYPVCLAIV
+158 EHPVFLAIV
-167 QDLTKR
+167 QDITNR
-173 KMAEYENAVNI
+173 KQAEYENAVNL

-192 TSNAVTF
+192 TSNPVTF
-199 EYDVPGDVM
+199 EYDIPDDIM
-208 TFSYSKGTEI
+208 TFSYSGGR
-218 AADRSISNYTEVS
+218 ADSANRSISNYAEVS

-236 VYPEDALRF
+236 VYPDDAAKF
-245 YKALKSA
+245 YAALKKA
-252 CKEPVSCMT
+252 GKKPVSCMT

-273 YRWVRTYYS
+273 YRWVRTCYS
-282 SVADASGKIVKVLGR
+282 SVADASGKVIKVLGR
-297 TQDIDEEKREHQRMT
+297 TQDIDDEKREHQRMT

-333 QRLINEK
+333 QRLIGEK
-340 TGAKS
+340 TSAKS
-345 FFVMLDIDD
+345 FFIMIDIDD

-374 GKTLSGKFRNTV
+374 GKTLSTKFRNNI

-400 AVSESVI
+400 AVSESVV

>member
-1 MAFTD
+1 MA
-6 DLTISIQQFQSYGE
+6 E
-20 NIMTEKRCAA
+20 NKCAA
-30 RLEPL
+30 RLEPSS
-35 NRDISELKN
+35 RDMSELKN

-51 WETIC
+51 WEAIC
-56 STMLDHLMC
+56 STMLEHLMC

-74 DKVRA
+74 DRVRS
-79 LYLNDKYY
+79 LYFNKKYY
-87 EMVGYTKEQ
+87 EMVGYTEEQ
-96 YKQYADNVTSSLYG
+96 YEQYADSVTSSLYG
-110 ESAEMIFEKGSRSAR
+110 DSAEMIFEKAGRSVK

-145 VLVKASMVSFIES
+145 VLVKAKLVDFIES
-158 EYPVCLAIV
+158 EHPVFLAIV
-167 QDLTKR
+167 QDITNR
-173 KMAEYENAVNI
+173 KQAEYENAVNL

-199 EYDVPGDVM
+199 EYDIPDDIM
-208 TFSYSKGTEI
+208 TFSYSGGR
-218 AADRSISNYTEVS
+218 ADSANRSISNYAEVS

-236 VYPEDALRF
+236 VYPDDAAKF
-245 YKALKSA
+245 YAALK
-252 CKEPVSCMT
+252 KVGKKPVSCMT

-273 YRWVRTYYS
+273 YRWVRTCYS
-282 SVADASGKIVKVLGR
+282 SVADASGKVIKVLGR
-297 TQDIDEEKREHQRMT
+297 TQDIDDEKREHQRMT

-333 QRLINEK
+333 QRLIGEK
-340 TGAKS
+340 TSAKS
-345 FFVMLDIDD
+345 FFIMIDIDD

-374 GKTLSGKFRNTV
+374 GKTLSTKFRNNI

-400 AVSESVI
+400 AVSESVV

-450 DEADEQLYKAKK
+450 DESDEQLYKAKK

>member
-1 MAFTD
+1 MA
-6 DLTISIQQFQSYGE
+6 E
-20 NIMTEKRCAA
+20 NKCAA
-30 RLEPL
+30 RLEPSS
-35 NRDISELKN
+35 RDMSELKN

-51 WETIC
+51 WEAIC
-56 STMLDHLMC
+56 STMLEHLMC

-74 DKVRA
+74 DRVRS
-79 LYLNDKYY
+79 LYFNKKYY
-87 EMVGYTKEQ
+87 EMVGYTEEQ
-96 YKQYADNVTSSLYG
+96 YEQYADSVTSSLYG
-110 ESAEMIFEKGSRSAR
+110 DSAEMIFEKAGRSVK

-145 VLVKASMVSFIES
+145 VLVKAKLVDFIES
-158 EYPVCLAIV
+158 EHPVFLAIV
-167 QDLTKR
+167 QDITNR
-173 KMAEYENAVNI
+173 KQAEYENAVNL

-192 TSNAVTF
+192 ASNAVTF
-199 EYDVPGDVM
+199 EYDIPDDIM
-208 TFSYSKGTEI
+208 TFSYSGGR
-218 AADRSISNYTEVS
+218 ADSANRSISNYAEVS

-236 VYPEDALRF
+236 VYPDDAAKF
-245 YKALKSA
+245 YAALKKA
-252 CKEPVSCMT
+252 GKKPVSCMT

-273 YRWVRTYYS
+273 YRWVRTCYS
-282 SVADASGKIVKVLGR
+282 SVADASGKVIKVLGR
-297 TQDIDEEKREHQRMT
+297 TQDIDDEKREHQRMT

-333 QRLINEK
+333 QRLIGEK
-340 TGAKS
+340 TSAKS
-345 FFVMLDIDD
+345 FFIMIDIDD

-374 GKTLSGKFRNTV
+374 GKTLSTKFRNNI

-400 AVSESVI
+400 AVSESVV

-441 SDIDYSRYF
+441 SNIDYSRYF

>member
-1 MAFTD
+1 MA
-6 DLTISIQQFQSYGE
+6 E
-20 NIMTEKRCAA
+20 NKCAA
-30 RLEPL
+30 RLEPSS
-35 NRDISELKN
+35 RDMSELKN

-51 WETIC
+51 WEAIC
-56 STMLDHLMC
+56 STMLEHLMC

-74 DKVRA
+74 DRVRS
-79 LYLNDKYY
+79 LYFNKKYY
-87 EMVGYTKEQ
+87 EMVGYTEEQ
-96 YKQYADNVTSSLYG
+96 YEQYADSVTSSLYG
-110 ESAEMIFEKGSRSAR
+110 DSAEMIFEKAGRSVK

-145 VLVKASMVSFIES
+145 VLVKAKLVDFIES
-158 EYPVCLAIV
+158 EHPVFLAIV
-167 QDLTKR
+167 QDITNR
-173 KMAEYENAVNI
+173 KQAEYENAVNL

-199 EYDVPGDVM
+199 EYDIPDDIM
-208 TFSYSKGTEI
+208 TFSYSGGR
-218 AADRSISNYTEVS
+218 ADSANRSISNYAEVS

-236 VYPEDALRF
+236 VYPDDAAKF
-245 YKALKSA
+245 YAALKKA
-252 CKEPVSCMT
+252 GKKPVSCMT

-273 YRWVRTYYS
+273 YRWVRTCYS
-282 SVADASGKIVKVLGR
+282 SVADASGKVIKVLGR
-297 TQDIDEEKREHQRMT
+297 TQDIDDEKREHQRMT

-333 QRLINEK
+333 QRLIGEK
-340 TGAKS
+340 TSAKS
-345 FFVMLDIDD
+345 FFIMIDIDD

-374 GKTLSGKFRNTV
+374 GKTLSTKFRNNI

-400 AVSESVI
+400 AVSESVV

-450 DEADEQLYKAKK
+450 DESDEQLYKAKK
-462 AGKCRICHKKID
+462 AGQCRICHKKID

>member
-1 MAFTD
+1 MA
-6 DLTISIQQFQSYGE
+6 E
-20 NIMTEKRCAA
+20 NKCAA
-30 RLEPL
+30 RPEPSS
-35 NRDISELKN
+35 RDMSELKN

-51 WETIC
+51 WEAIC
-56 STMLDHLMC
+56 STMLEHLMC

-74 DKVRA
+74 DRVRS
-79 LYLNDKYY
+79 LYFNKKYY
-87 EMVGYTKEQ
+87 EMVGYTEEQ
-96 YKQYADNVTSSLYG
+96 YEQYADNVTSSLYG
-110 ESAEMIFEKGSRSAR
+110 DSAEMIFEKAGRSVK

-132 ECKGRRFDGSDIW
+132 ECKGRRFDGSDVW
-145 VLVKASMVSFIES
+145 VLVKAKLVDFIES
-158 EYPVCLAIV
+158 EHPVFLAIV
-167 QDLTKR
+167 QDITNR
-173 KMAEYENAVNI
+173 KQAEYENAVNL

-199 EYDVPGDVM
+199 EYDIPDDIM
-208 TFSYSKGTEI
+208 TFSYSGGR
-218 AADRSISNYTEVS
+218 ADSANRSISNYAEVS

-236 VYPEDALRF
+236 VYPDDAAKF
-245 YKALKSA
+245 YAALKKA
-252 CKEPVSCMT
+252 GKKPVSCMT

-273 YRWVRTYYS
+273 YRWVRTCYS
-282 SVADASGKIVKVLGR
+282 SVADASGKVIKVLGR
-297 TQDIDEEKREHQRMT
+297 TQDIDDEKREHQRMT

-333 QRLINEK
+333 QRLISEK
-340 TGAKS
+340 TSAKS
-345 FFVMLDIDD
+345 FFIMIDIDD

-374 GKTLSGKFRNTV
+374 GKTLSTKFRNNI

-400 AVSESVI
+400 AVSESVV